1 MSNATSV
8 TAEQISARIER
19 LPFSRWHVKLRIVM
33 GVATFFDAFD
43 ALAIAYVLPVLI
55 PMWKLA
61 PAQIG
66 LLISIGYAGQLI
78 GALGFGWVAE
88 RIGRVRTATWTIG
101 LFALFSL
108 ICAFSWSYQSMLWFR
123 FIQGLGLGGQVPIA
137 AAYINEIAKSS
148 KRGRFFLLYETVF
161 PIGLMMVALVATWVV
176 PHWGWQWMFVIGA
189 IPGFLAMVLRRVLPE
204 SPRWLAAQGR
214 LEQADRV
221 MGEIEDEISERGA
234 KPLPPLPSHIP
245 AIPRTKASW
254 RDLFSGVYLPRTLAV
269 WVMWFCTY
277 LVVYGLA
284 GWLPSIYRTV
294 FKLPVQQALQY
305 TFVSTVAGLIGALT
319 CASLIDRTGRRAW
332 FTMAFL
338 VGSSPLFA
346 LWVLGAGLTALH
358 VAALTTV
365 SSLFVNTLALSL
377 YLYTPEI
384 YPTRVRALASGAAT
398 AWLRVA
404 SMIGPFLVGAI
415 LPRAGLGM
423 VFLVFAVASLVGGV
437 TALLFTLETRGKLL
451 EELAP

>member
-1 MSNATSV
+1 
-8 TAEQISARIER
+8 
-19 LPFSRWHVKLRIVM
+19 
-33 GVATFFDAFD
+33 
-43 ALAIAYVLPVLI
+43 
-55 PMWKLA
+55 
-61 PAQIG
+61 
-66 LLISIGYAGQLI
+66 
-78 GALGFGWVAE
+78 
-88 RIGRVRTATWTIG
+88 
-101 LFALFSL
+101 
-108 ICAFSWSYQSMLWFR
+108 
-123 FIQGLGLGGQVPIA
+123 
-137 AAYINEIAKSS
+137 
-148 KRGRFFLLYETVF
+148 
-161 PIGLMMVALVATWVV
+161 MMVALVATWVV
-176 PHWGWQWMFVIGA
+176 PHLGWQWLFVIGA
-189 IPGFLAMVLRRVLPE
+189 IPGFLAMAMRRVLPE
-204 SPRWLAAQGR
+204 SPRWLASRGKLDEAK
-214 LEQADRV
+214 RV
-221 MGEIEDEISERGA
+221 MGEIEDEVSERGA
-234 KPLPPLPSHIP
+234 KPLPALPSHIP
-245 AIPRTKASW
+245 AIPRIKASW

-305 TFVSTVAGLIGALT
+305 TFISTVAGLIGALT

-338 VGSSPLFA
+338 VGSIPLFA
-346 LWVLGAGLTALH
+346 LWTLGTGLTALH
-358 VAALTTV
+358 VVALTTV

-398 AWLRVA
+398 AWLRIA

-423 VFLVFAVASLVGGV
+423 VFLVFAVASVIGGL
-437 TALLFTLETRGKLL
+437 TAFLFTLETRGRLL

>member
-1 MSNATSV
+1 MNHATSV
-8 TAEQISARIER
+8 TAEEISARIER

-61 PAQIG
+61 PTQIG
-66 LLISIGYAGQLI
+66 FLISIGYAGQLI
-78 GALGFGWVAE
+78 GALGFGWMAE
-88 RIGRVRTATWTIG
+88 RVGRVRTATWAIG
-101 LFALFSL
+101 LFSMFSL
-108 ICAFSWSYQSMLWFR
+108 ICALSWSYDSMLWFR

-137 AAYINEIAKSS
+137 AAYINEIAKAE

-161 PIGLMMVALVATWVV
+161 PVGLMMVALVATWVV
-176 PHWGWQWMFVIGA
+176 PHLGWQWLFVIGA
-189 IPGFLAMVLRRVLPE
+189 IPGFLAMAMRRVLPE
-204 SPRWLAAQGR
+204 SPRWLASRGKLDEAK
-214 LEQADRV
+214 RV
-221 MGEIEDEISERGA
+221 MGEIEDEVSERGA
-234 KPLPPLPSHIP
+234 KPLPALPSHIP

-305 TFVSTVAGLIGALT
+305 TFISTVAGLIGALT

-338 VGSSPLFA
+338 VGSIPLFT
-346 LWVLGAGLTALH
+346 LWTLGSGLAALH
-358 VAALTTV
+358 VVALTTV

-423 VFLVFAVASLVGGV
+423 VFLVFAVASVIGGV
-437 TALLFTLETRGKLL
+437 TAFLFTLETRGKLL